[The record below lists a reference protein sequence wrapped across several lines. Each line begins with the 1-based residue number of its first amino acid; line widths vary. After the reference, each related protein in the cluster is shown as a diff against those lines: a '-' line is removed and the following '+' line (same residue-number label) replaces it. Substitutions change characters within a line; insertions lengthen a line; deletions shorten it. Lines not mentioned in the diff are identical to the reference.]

1 MYSREKS
8 HGDHLDLSLGMSVHG
23 TEDDSNKKK
32 LQVAM
37 MHRPDHVGSGLESER
52 TWFGPLPPPQSE
64 VMMREG
70 SPVVGWPPVR
80 AYRKNLSGVRQS
92 AKEAKKSKVV
102 VDASPMTM
110 FVKVNMEGLA
120 VGRKID
126 LMAHDGYGSLS
137 ATIQKLFC
145 SFLSADK
152 KTSIDG
158 ADDENGDHVKISGS
172 LELLY
177 EDNEGDKLLVGD
189 VPWEMFVGSV
199 KRLYITYRRKTYHR

>member
-1 MYSREKS
+1 MYII
-8 HGDHLDLSLGMSVHG
+8 
-23 TEDDSNKKK
+23 N
-32 LQVAM
+32 
-37 MHRPDHVGSGLESER
+37 
-52 TWFGPLPPPQSE
+52 
-64 VMMREG
+64 REG

-137 ATIQKLFC
+137 TTIQKLFC
-145 SFLSADK
+145 SFLSAGK
-152 KTSIDG
+152 YNLVNTLIG
-158 ADDENGDHVKISGS
+158 HFN
-172 LELLY
+172 ELNFQVRRRRSTAQMMKM
-177 EDNEGDKLLVGD
+177 E
-189 VPWEMFVGSV
+189 
-199 KRLYITYRRKTYHR
+199 IT